1 MSRPR
6 PHPAATLRLLV
17 SSLALAAAA
26 LPLAADNT
34 VKPRLVL
41 VVSVDQMRADYLTRF
56 ASLYKGG
63 LKRLLEQGAVFTQAR
78 YRHACTETG
87 PGHSVILSSRS
98 PRHSGIVANAWYD
111 ELLHRRVN
119 VVDDPTVTVLGGTGR
134 AASPAHFV
142 GFTLGDV
149 LKKESPGSRVVGMS
163 FKDRAAILMAG
174 PRADAAYW
182 FGSDGRFV
190 TTTYY
195 LPAAPAWLAAWNAR
209 RLPDGY
215 GGRAW
220 ERLLPDTRLY
230 EKLAGPDHVS
240 GEYDRQDTTFP
251 HRLRGTPPA
260 REFYD
265 SLWRTPFADEI
276 LRDFALEAAARH
288 ELGMRDVTDLLAV
301 GFSATDVIGHT
312 YGPDSQE
319 LMDQLLRLDGTL
331 GSLLDALEA
340 RVGAGRV
347 LLVLT
352 ADHGVQP
359 LVEVLQARGV
369 TGARRADPAVLTKAV
384 NDALAARFPGATG
397 LALDT
402 EEGVTFDLEA
412 LARRGLHRRDAEQ
425 AVEKALL
432 GTGLVAAVYTQAQL
446 LGEPP
451 AGDPYFA
458 LYQRAFYA
466 PRSAH
471 LTVRLKEHVYVDSR
485 PGGTGH
491 GSPYDYDRHVPI
503 VFMGPGV
510 KAGTHAEPCG
520 PEDIAFS
527 LGRLLGL
534 DYPQQDAEV
543 DLSALV
549 R

>member
-1 MSRPR
+1 MSEPR
-6 PHPAATLRLLV
+6 PLFAVVATILLAP
-17 SSLALAAAA
+17 SMLAAAA
-26 LPLAADNT
+26 TPVPAQAGAAT
-34 VKPRLVL
+34 PRLLL

-56 ASLYKGG
+56 ATLYTGG
-63 LKRLLEQGAVFTQAR
+63 LERLREQGAVFTQAR
-78 YRHACTETG
+78 YRHASTETG

-98 PRHSGIVANAWYD
+98 PRHSGIVANSWWDDA
-111 ELLHRRVN
+111 LRRRVN
-119 VVDDPTVTVLGGTGR
+119 VVDDPTVTVLGGEGR
-134 AASPAHFV
+134 AASPAYFV

-149 LKKESPGSRVVGMS
+149 LKKRSPGSRVVGVS

-182 FGSDGRFV
+182 FGNDGRFV

-195 LPAAPAWLAAWNAR
+195 MPAAPAWLTAWNER
-209 RLPDGY
+209 RVPDGY
-215 GGRAW
+215 GGKLW
-220 ERLLPDTRLY
+220 ERLLPDTALY
-230 EKLAGPDHVS
+230 DRLAGPDDVK
-240 GEYDRQDTTFP
+240 GESDRQDTVFP
-251 HRLRGTPPA
+251 HRVRPTPPGL
-260 REFYD
+260 YKD
-265 SLWRTPFADEI
+265 LPRTPFADEI
-276 LRDFALEAAARH
+276 LREFALEAAARH
-288 ELGMRDVTDLLAV
+288 ELGTRDALDLLAV
-301 GFSATDVIGHT
+301 GFSAGDYVGHT
-312 YGPDSQE
+312 YGPDSHE
-319 LMDQLLRLDGTL
+319 VMDQLLRFDRTL
-331 GSLLDALEA
+331 GGLIEALET

-347 LLVLT
+347 LVVLT

-369 TGARRADPAVLTKAV
+369 AGARRVEPAALRKAAE
-384 NDALAARFPGATG
+384 DALAARFPGKTG
-397 LALDT
+397 LVLDA
-402 EEGVTFDLEA
+402 EEGVTLDLEA
-412 LARRGLHRRDAEQ
+412 LARQGLARRD
-425 AVEKALL
+425 VEDTLAKALVA
-432 GTGLVAAVYTQAQL
+432 TGVVADVYTHERLMGAA
-446 LGEPP
+446 P

-466 PRSAH
+466 PRSPH
-471 LTVRLKEHVYVDSR
+471 LVLRLAERAYVDTY

-491 GSPYDYDRHVPI
+491 GSPYDHDRHVPI

-527 LGRLLGL
+527 LGKLLGL